1 MGTRTPK
8 KHEARAR
15 APEEAR
21 PPEEREG
28 ARKVG
33 DETLTADGEALTA
46 DGEEITLS
54 LMGERLREPKVE
66 RRARSERLREV
77 LGIVRRY
84 DILHGLTPLQFKALL
99 EELGPTFVKAGQILS
114 MRTEIIPPAF
124 ASVLEEL
131 RTHVEPMAFSTVEEV
146 LEGAYERP
154 LGEVFEMI
162 DPVPIGSASIAQV
175 HKARLATGELV
186 AVKVQRPHVRETMAQ
201 DIEVL
206 RRLVRRFGGLLKSL
220 QVMDFQGVLDE
231 LWESFTEET
240 DFLAEARN
248 LREFRE
254 ANASVAYVTVPKP
267 HFSLST
273 SEVLVME
280 YVEGI
285 SISKPEELSSAGYD
299 LQDIGEKLVENY
311 AKQVLDD
318 GFFHA
323 DPHPGNIMVRDRKIV
338 WIDLGMMGRLSAY
351 YRGVLRDVMRA
362 VASKDTPALAR
373 GLLALSQSREMGD
386 VDRSALLADLDQI
399 VETYGSIDLAELD
412 IGRFLADL
420 IALARRF
427 NVELPGA
434 MTMIARGL
442 VTLEGVLDE
451 FIPGVSMITIME
463 AHLEE
468 EVDPLKEVAGELKD
482 LTLEGKKALHG
493 TLDGLSQ
500 LGLVASMLTR
510 GQLKVNMDFSGSTDP
525 VEDLSH
531 VADRLTLGVIVAG
544 LLLGS
549 AMLIQSGVS
558 SGILAL
564 PIVGLIGYGIALLMA
579 LYIAWDIW
587 KRHRRRKRAET

>member
-1 MGTRTPK
+1 MDTHIPSEIDV
-8 KHEARAR
+8 EAS
-15 APEEAR
+15 PLE
-21 PPEEREG
+21 PDG
-28 ARKVG
+28 SQKMG

-54 LMGERLREPKVE
+54 LVGERVREPKVE

-84 DILHGLTPLQFKALL
+84 DVLHGLTPVQFKALL

-124 ASVLEEL
+124 CRVLEEL
-131 RTHVEPMAFSTVEEV
+131 RTNAEAMPFSVVEGV
-146 LEGAYERP
+146 LEEAYHRS

-162 DPVPIGSASIAQV
+162 DPVPLGSASIAQV
-175 HKARLATGELV
+175 HKARLVSGELV
-186 AVKVQRPHVRETMAQ
+186 AVKVQRPHVKETMAQ

-206 RRLVRRFGGLLKSL
+206 RQLVRRFGALLKSL
-220 QVMDFQGVLDE
+220 QVMDFQGMVDE

-254 ANASVAYVTVPKP
+254 ANASVAYVTAPKP
-267 HFSLST
+267 YLSLST

-285 SISKPEELSSAGYD
+285 SISKPDALVANGYELV
-299 LQDIGEKLVENY
+299 DIGEKLVENY

-318 GFFHA
+318 GYFHA
-323 DPHPGNIMVRDRKIV
+323 DPHPGNIMIRDRKIV
-338 WIDLGMMGRLSAY
+338 WIDLGMMGRLSSY
-351 YRGVLRDVMRA
+351 YRGILRSMMRA
-362 VASKDTPALAR
+362 VASKDTPSLAR
-373 GLLALSQSREMGD
+373 DLLALSQSRETGD
-386 VDRSALLADLDQI
+386 VDRSALLSDLDQI

-412 IGRFLADL
+412 IGRFLGDL

-463 AHLEE
+463 EHLEGQ
-468 EVDPLKEVAGELKD
+468 VDPLAEATTELKD
-482 LTLEGKKALHG
+482 LALQSRKALHG

-525 VEDLSH
+525 VDDLSH

-549 AMLIQSGVS
+549 ALLIQSGVS
-558 SGILAL
+558 GGILAL

-579 LYIAWDIW
+579 IYIAWDIW
-587 KRHRRRKRAET
+587 KRHRRRKRGEA

>member
-1 MGTRTPK
+1 MDPRTVSSGNLEG
-8 KHEARAR
+8 EAL
-15 APEEAR
+15 EDD
-21 PPEEREG
+21 G
-28 ARKVG
+28 SRKVG

-46 DGEEITLS
+46 DGEEVTLS
-54 LMGERLREPKVE
+54 LIGERVREPKVQ
-66 RRARSERLREV
+66 RRARAERLREV

-124 ASVLEEL
+124 CSVLEEL
-131 RTHVEPMAFSTVEEV
+131 RTHVEAMPFSVVEEV
-146 LEGAYERP
+146 LEGAYQRP

-162 DPVPIGSASIAQV
+162 DPVPLGSASIAQV
-175 HKARLATGELV
+175 HKARLVSGELV
-186 AVKVQRPHVRETMAQ
+186 AVKVQRPHVKETMAQ

-206 RRLVRRFGGLLKSL
+206 RQLVRRFGSLLKSL
-220 QVMDFQGVLDE
+220 QVMDFQGVVDE

-240 DFLAEARN
+240 DFLAEGRN

-254 ANASVAYVTVPKP
+254 ANQGLAYVTAPKP
-267 HFSLST
+267 YLSLST

-285 SISKPEELSSAGYD
+285 SISKPEKLVDAGYD
-299 LQDIGEKLVENY
+299 LTDIGEKLVENY

-323 DPHPGNIMVRDRKIV
+323 DPHPGNIMIRDRKIV
-338 WIDLGMMGRLSAY
+338 WIDLGMMGRLSSY
-351 YRGVLRDVMRA
+351 YRDILRSMMRA
-362 VASKDTPALAR
+362 VASKDSPALAR
-373 GLLALSQSREMGD
+373 DLLALSQTRTSSD
-386 VDRSALLADLDQI
+386 VDRSALLADIDQI
-399 VETYGSIDLAELD
+399 IETYGSIDLAELD

-420 IALARRF
+420 ISLARRF

-451 FIPGVSMITIME
+451 FIPGVSMIAIME
-463 AHLEE
+463 EHLEGQIDPVA
-468 EVDPLKEVAGELKD
+468 EVGDELKG
-482 LTLEGKKALHG
+482 LALESRRALHG

-500 LGLVASMLTR
+500 LGLVTSMLTR

-525 VEDLSH
+525 VDDLSH

-587 KRHRRRKRAET
+587 KRHRRRKRGEA